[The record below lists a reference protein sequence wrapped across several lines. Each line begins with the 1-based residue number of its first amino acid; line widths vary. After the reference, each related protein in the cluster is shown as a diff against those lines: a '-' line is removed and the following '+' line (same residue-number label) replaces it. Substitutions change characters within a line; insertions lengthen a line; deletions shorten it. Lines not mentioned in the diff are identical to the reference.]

1 MKIGI
6 FGTGSWGTALAQ
18 VLVDNEH
25 DVLIY
30 GKDILQVKEIN
41 TKHTNTSYFGV
52 DVVLDKKIK
61 ATNDLKE
68 VVEHAEILL
77 LVVPTHAMKSI
88 LEQINEVLERP
99 LIFINAAKGFDPE
112 TNLRMSQLIRKVIQ
126 KENITAVVSILG
138 PSHAEEVI
146 KRNLT
151 LIASV
156 SKNKLAAE
164 LVQNL
169 FSNEYFRVYLL
180 RDEIGAE
187 YATAMKNAIALGAGI
202 IDGLGLGDNAKA
214 ALITRGLN
222 EMVKFGTYFHAK
234 EKTYLGLTGIGDL
247 VVTCG
252 SKHSRNYQAGYRI
265 GQENSAENVL
275 KMTNVTIE
283 GIRTTKVIYEIS
295 LIKNI
300 DLPIISAL
308 YLVLFKQE
316 KPSTAINQ
324 LMKRSLKEE
333 K

>member
-6 FGTGSWGTALAQ
+6 FGTGSWASALAQ
-18 VLVDNEH
+18 VLVDNKH
-25 DVLIY
+25 DVFLY
-30 GKDILQVKEIN
+30 GNCQNQIDEIN
-41 TKHTNTSYFGV
+41 LKHANTTYFK
-52 DVVLDKKIK
+52 DVVLDEKIK
-61 ATNDLKE
+61 ATNNIKE
-68 VVEHAEILL
+68 VIDFAELLL
-77 LVVPTHAMKSI
+77 LVVPTHAVKI
-88 LEQINEVLERP
+88 VLEDINKFLNRP
-99 LIFINAAKGFDPE
+99 LVFVNAAKGFDPE
-112 TNLRMSQLIRKVIQ
+112 TNLRMSQIIRKVIP
-126 KENITAVVSILG
+126 KEKITAVVSLLG

-146 KRNLT
+146 KRRLT

-156 SKNKLAAE
+156 SKKKKAAK

-169 FSNEYFRVYLL
+169 FSNDYFRVYLL
-180 RDEIGAE
+180 QDEVGAE

-222 EMVKFGTYFHAK
+222 EMVKFGAHFHAK

-252 SKHSRNYQAGYRI
+252 SKHSRNYQAGYQI
-265 GQENSAENVL
+265 GLENSAINVL
-275 KMTNVTIE
+275 KVKNITIE

-295 LIKNI
+295 KQQNI

-308 YLVLFKQE
+308 YRVLFE
-316 KPSTAINQ
+316 NAKPNEVINL